1 MIKKKI
7 FFFLLLVFININSE
21 AKQIA
26 NNVLISIDNSIIT
39 DADINKEINF
49 LKFLEKDQI
58 ENKNEI
64 LKQIAVKN
72 LIDRKI
78 KDKEADFYKIKISEK
93 ELEDKFYNYLE
104 SMKIN
109 NEELDTFYNKNEI
122 EKDYLRKI
130 INTEIKW
137 SKLISQL
144 YENKLNVNLT
154 EIEKKLEGR
163 SITNENS
170 DKLKNQLIIS
180 EKNLLLNKYA
190 SIHLEKSKKKYL
202 IKFL

>member
-7 FFFLLLVFININSE
+7 FFFLLLVFIGINSE
-21 AKQIA
+21 AKQIE

-39 DADINKEINF
+39 NADINKEINF
-49 LKFLEKDQI
+49 LKFLEKNQI

-64 LKQIAVKN
+64 LKKIAVQN

-78 KDKEADFYKIKISEK
+78 KDKESDFYKIKISEK

-104 SMKIN
+104 SMKIK
-109 NEELDTFYNKNEI
+109 NEELDSFYNKNEI

-154 EIEKKLEGR
+154 EIEKKLESR

-180 EKNLLLNKYA
+180 EKNLLLNKY
-190 SIHLEKSKKKYL
+190 SSVHLEKSKKKYL

>member
-39 DADINKEINF
+39 NADINKEINF
-49 LKFLEKDQI
+49 LKFLEKNKI

-64 LKQIAVKN
+64 LKQIAVQN

-78 KDKEADFYKIKISEK
+78 KDKESDFYKIKISEK

-104 SMKIN
+104 SMKIR
-109 NEELDTFYNKNEI
+109 NEELDSFYNKNEI

-154 EIEKKLEGR
+154 EIEKKLEEQ

>member
-7 FFFLLLVFININSE
+7 FFFLLLVFIGINSE
-21 AKQIA
+21 AKQIE

-39 DADINKEINF
+39 NADINKEINF
-49 LKFLEKDQI
+49 LKFLEKNKI

-64 LKQIAVKN
+64 LKQIAVQN

-78 KDKEADFYKIKISEK
+78 KDKESDFYKIKISEK

-104 SMKIN
+104 SMKIR
-109 NEELDTFYNKNEI
+109 NEELDSFYNKNEI

>member
-7 FFFLLLVFININSE
+7 FFFLLLVFIGINSE
-21 AKQIA
+21 AKQIE

-49 LKFLEKDQI
+49 LKFLEKNQI

-64 LKQIAVKN
+64 LKQIAVQN

-78 KDKEADFYKIKISEK
+78 KDKESDFYKIKISEK

-104 SMKIN
+104 SMKIR
-109 NEELDTFYNKNEI
+109 NEELDSFYNKNEI

>member
-7 FFFLLLVFININSE
+7 FFFLLLVFIGINSE

-49 LKFLEKDQI
+49 LKFLEKNKI

-64 LKQIAVKN
+64 LKQIAVQN

-78 KDKEADFYKIKISEK
+78 KDKESDFYKIKISEK

-104 SMKIN
+104 SMKIR
-109 NEELDTFYNKNEI
+109 NEELDSFYNKNEI

>member
-7 FFFLLLVFININSE
+7 FFFLLLVFIGINSE

-109 NEELDTFYNKNEI
+109 NEELDSFYNKNEI

>member
-7 FFFLLLVFININSE
+7 FFFLLLVFIGNNSE

-49 LKFLEKDQI
+49 LKFLEKNDVK
-58 ENKNEI
+58 NKNEI
-64 LKQIAVKN
+64 LTQIAAQN

-78 KDKEADFYKIKISEK
+78 KDNETDFYKIKISEK
-93 ELEDKFYNYLE
+93 ELEDKFYGYLE
-104 SMKIN
+104 SMKIR
-109 NEELDTFYNKNEI
+109 NEELDSFFNKNEI

-130 INTEIKW
+130 INTETKW
-137 SKLISQL
+137 SKLIYQL

-154 EIEKKLEGR
+154 EIEKKLEGQ
-163 SITNENS
+163 SITNKNFDE
-170 DKLKNQLIIS
+170 LKNQLIIS

-190 SIHLEKSKKKYL
+190 SIYLEKSKKKYL

>member
-7 FFFLLLVFININSE
+7 FFFLLLVFIGINSE
-21 AKQIA
+21 AKQIE

-39 DADINKEINF
+39 NADINKEINF
-49 LKFLEKDQI
+49 LKFLEKNKI

-64 LKQIAVKN
+64 LKQIAVQN

-78 KDKEADFYKIKISEK
+78 KDKESDFYKIKISEK

-104 SMKIN
+104 SMKIR
-109 NEELDTFYNKNEI
+109 NEELDSFYNKNEI

-154 EIEKKLEGR
+154 EIEKKLEAQ

>member
-7 FFFLLLVFININSE
+7 FFFLLLVFIGNNSE

-26 NNVLISIDNSIIT
+26 NSVLISIDNSIIT

-49 LKFLEKDQI
+49 LKFLEKNDVK
-58 ENKNEI
+58 NKNEI
-64 LKQIAVKN
+64 LTRIAAQN

-78 KDKEADFYKIKISEK
+78 KDKETDFYKIKISEK
-93 ELEDKFYNYLE
+93 ELENKFYNYLE
-104 SMKIN
+104 SMKIR
-109 NEELDTFYNKNEI
+109 NEELDSFFNKNEI

-130 INTEIKW
+130 INIETKW

-154 EIEKKLEGR
+154 EIEKKLEGQ

>member
-7 FFFLLLVFININSE
+7 FFFLLLVFIGINSE
-21 AKQIA
+21 AKQII
-26 NNVLISIDNSIIT
+26 NNILISIDNSIIT
-39 DADINKEINF
+39 DTDINKEINF

-64 LKQIAVKN
+64 LKQIAVQN

-78 KDKEADFYKIKISEK
+78 KDKESDFYKIKISEK

-104 SMKIN
+104 SIKIK
-109 NEELDTFYNKNEI
+109 NEELDSFYSKNEI

-137 SKLISQL
+137 SKLINQL

-154 EIEKKLEGR
+154 EIERKLEGQ
-163 SITNENS
+163 SITNENF
-170 DKLKNQLIIS
+170 DKLKKQLIIS

>member
-1 MIKKKI
+1 MLKKII
-7 FFFLLLVFININSE
+7 FFFLFIIFNVNNSE

-26 NNVLISIDNSIIT
+26 SNVLITIDNSIIT

-49 LKFLEKDQI
+49 LKFLENNQI
-58 ENKNEI
+58 KKNNEI
-64 LKQIAVKN
+64 FKEIAIKN
-72 LIDRKI
+72 LIDRKL
-78 KDKEADFYKIKISEK
+78 KDMETDFYKIKISEK
-93 ELEDKFYNYLE
+93 ELEDKLYNYLE

-109 NEELDTFYNKNEI
+109 NENLNSFYNQNEI

-130 INTEIKW
+130 ISTEIKW

-154 EIEKKLEGR
+154 EIQRKLETQ

-170 DKLKNQLIIS
+170 EKIKNQLIVL
-180 EKNLLLNKYA
+180 EKNQLLNKFA
-190 SIHLEKSKKKYL
+190 AIHLEKSKKKYL

>member
-7 FFFLLLVFININSE
+7 FFFLLLVFIGINSE
-21 AKQIA
+21 AKQII

-39 DADINKEINF
+39 DTDINKEINF

-64 LKQIAVKN
+64 LKQIAVQN

-78 KDKEADFYKIKISEK
+78 KDKESDFYKIKISEK

-104 SMKIN
+104 SIKIK
-109 NEELDTFYNKNEI
+109 NEELDSFYSKNEI

-137 SKLISQL
+137 SKLINQL

-154 EIEKKLEGR
+154 EIERKLEGQ
-163 SITNENS
+163 SITNENF
-170 DKLKNQLIIS
+170 DKLKKQLIIS

>member
-7 FFFLLLVFININSE
+7 FFFLLLVFIGINSE

-39 DADINKEINF
+39 NADINKEINF
-49 LKFLEKDQI
+49 LKFLEKNKI

-64 LKQIAVKN
+64 LKQIAVQN

-78 KDKEADFYKIKISEK
+78 KDKESDFYKIKISEK

-104 SMKIN
+104 SMKIR
-109 NEELDTFYNKNEI
+109 NEELDSFYNKNEI

-154 EIEKKLEGR
+154 EIEKKLEAQ

>member
-7 FFFLLLVFININSE
+7 FFFLLLVFIGNNSE

-26 NNVLISIDNSIIT
+26 NNILISIDNSIIT

-49 LKFLEKDQI
+49 LKFLEKNDVK
-58 ENKNEI
+58 NKNEI
-64 LKQIAVKN
+64 LTQIAAQN

-78 KDKEADFYKIKISEK
+78 KDKETDFYKIKISEK

-104 SMKIN
+104 SMKIR
-109 NEELDTFYNKNEI
+109 NEELNSFFNKNEI

-154 EIEKKLEGR
+154 EIEKRSEVQ

>member
-7 FFFLLLVFININSE
+7 FFFLLLVFIGNNSE
-21 AKQIA
+21 AKQIV

-49 LKFLEKDQI
+49 LKFLEKNKI

-64 LKQIAVKN
+64 LKQIAVQN

-78 KDKEADFYKIKISEK
+78 KDKESDFYKIKISEK

-104 SMKIN
+104 SMKIR
-109 NEELDTFYNKNEI
+109 NEELDSFYNRNEI

-144 YENKLNVNLT
+144 YENQLNVNLT

-180 EKNLLLNKYA
+180 EKSLLLNKYA

>member
-7 FFFLLLVFININSE
+7 FFFLLLVFIGINSE
-21 AKQIA
+21 AKQII

-39 DADINKEINF
+39 DTDINKEINF

-64 LKQIAVKN
+64 LKQIAVQN
-72 LIDRKI
+72 LINRKI
-78 KDKEADFYKIKISEK
+78 KDKESDFYKIKISEK

-104 SMKIN
+104 SIKIK
-109 NEELDTFYNKNEI
+109 NEELDSFYSKNEI

-137 SKLISQL
+137 SKLINQL

-154 EIEKKLEGR
+154 EIERKLEGQ
-163 SITNENS
+163 SITNENF
-170 DKLKNQLIIS
+170 DKLKKQLIIS

>member
-7 FFFLLLVFININSE
+7 FFFLLLVFIGINSE

-64 LKQIAVKN
+64 LKQIAVQN

-78 KDKEADFYKIKISEK
+78 KDKESDFYKIKISEK
-93 ELEDKFYNYLE
+93 ELENKFYNYLE
-104 SMKIN
+104 SKKIN
-109 NEELDTFYNKNEI
+109 NEELDSFYNKNEI

-154 EIEKKLEGR
+154 EIEKKLESR

>member
-7 FFFLLLVFININSE
+7 FFFLLLVFIGINSE

-49 LKFLEKDQI
+49 LKFLEKNQI

-78 KDKEADFYKIKISEK
+78 KDKESDFYKIKISEK

-109 NEELDTFYNKNEI
+109 NEELDSFYNKNEI

-154 EIEKKLEGR
+154 EIEKKLEAQ

>member
-7 FFFLLLVFININSE
+7 FFFLLLVFIGINSE

-64 LKQIAVKN
+64 LKQIAVQN

-104 SMKIN
+104 SMKIK
-109 NEELDTFYNKNEI
+109 NEELDSFYNKNEI

-154 EIEKKLEGR
+154 EIEKKLESR

>member
-7 FFFLLLVFININSE
+7 FFFLLLVFIGINSE
-21 AKQIA
+21 AKQIE

-39 DADINKEINF
+39 NADINKEINF
-49 LKFLEKDQI
+49 LKFLEKNNI

-64 LKQIAVKN
+64 LKQIAVQN

-78 KDKEADFYKIKISEK
+78 KDKESDFYKIKISEK

-109 NEELDTFYNKNEI
+109 NEELDSFYNKNEI

>member
-7 FFFLLLVFININSE
+7 FFFLLLVFIGINSE
-21 AKQIA
+21 AKQIE

-39 DADINKEINF
+39 NADINKEINF
-49 LKFLEKDQI
+49 LKFLEKNNI

-64 LKQIAVKN
+64 LKQIAVQN

-78 KDKEADFYKIKISEK
+78 KDKESDFYKIKISEK

-109 NEELDTFYNKNEI
+109 NEELDSFYNKNEI

-154 EIEKKLEGR
+154 EIEKKLESR

-180 EKNLLLNKYA
+180 EKNLLLNKY
-190 SIHLEKSKKKYL
+190 SSVHLEKSKKKYL

>member
-7 FFFLLLVFININSE
+7 FFFLLLVFIGNNSE

-26 NNVLISIDNSIIT
+26 NNILISIDNSIIT

-49 LKFLEKDQI
+49 LKFLEKNDVK
-58 ENKNEI
+58 NKNEI
-64 LKQIAVKN
+64 LTRIAAQN

-78 KDKEADFYKIKISEK
+78 KDKETDFYKIKISEK
-93 ELEDKFYNYLE
+93 ELENKFYNYLE
-104 SMKIN
+104 SMKIR
-109 NEELDTFYNKNEI
+109 NEELDSFFNKNEI

-130 INTEIKW
+130 INIETKW

-154 EIEKKLEGR
+154 EIEKKLEGQ